1 MTGVIVTLTLNPSV
15 DRTVEVEALIRGA
28 VLRATSATVDAGGK
42 GVNISR
48 ALAANGRQSRAVLI
62 SGGAEGAQL
71 AGLLSPLGI
80 EVVNVPVRGAVR
92 ANVSIVEPDGTV
104 TKINEPGPVL
114 SCDEIRSMT
123 AAILEAATGASWVA
137 ASGSLPPGVANDFYG
152 QLIERLAPTGA
163 SVALD
168 TSGEAF
174 QLALPSQ
181 PDVVKPNAE
190 ELAEAVGASI
200 ETLGDVIDAAERLR
214 EKGARAVLASLGAD
228 GAILI
233 DESGAIHGEAPVDVP
248 RSAVGAGDALLAGF
262 LAAGGKSLPALV
274 EALAWGA
281 AATRLPGSRMP
292 GASDIDR
299 YAVRIH
305 DHIDHS
311 RVLKG
316 PR

>member
-1 MTGVIVTLTLNPSV
+1 MIVTLTLNPSV
-15 DRTVEVEALIRGA
+15 DRTVEVDALIRGA
-28 VLRATSATVDAGGK
+28 VLRATSATVEAGGK
-42 GVNISR
+42 GVNIAR
-48 ALAANGRQSRAVLI
+48 ALAAHGLRSRAVLI

-80 EVVNVPVRGAVR
+80 EVVNVAVRGAVR

-114 SCDEIRSMT
+114 SADEVQSMT
-123 AAILEAATGASWVA
+123 AAILEAATGAAWVA
-137 ASGSLPPGVANDFYG
+137 ASGSLPPGVAGDYYR
-152 QLIERLAPTGA
+152 QLIERLDAR
-163 SVALD
+163 VALD

-174 QLALPSQ
+174 QLALPAQ
-181 PDVVKPNAE
+181 PDLVKPNSD

-200 ETLGDVIDAAERLR
+200 TTLGEVIDGAERLR

-228 GAILI
+228 GAVLV
-233 DESGAIHGEAPVDVP
+233 DDGGVAYAEAPVDVP

-262 LAAGGKSLPALV
+262 LAAGGKGLPALV

-292 GASDIDR
+292 GPADLDR
-299 YAVRIH
+299 SSVRVH
-305 DHIDHS
+305 DHINHS
-311 RVLKG
+311 RLLKG
-316 PR
+316 QR

>member
-1 MTGVIVTLTLNPSV
+1 VIVTLTLNPSV
-15 DRTVEVEALIRGA
+15 DRTVEVDALVRGA

-48 ALAANGRQSRAVLI
+48 ALAANGHPTRAVLI

-114 SCDEIRSMT
+114 SPAEVRSMT
-123 AAILEAATGASWVA
+123 AAILEAAAGAAWVA
-137 ASGSLPPGVANDFYG
+137 ASGSLPPGVDNGFYG
-152 QLIERLAPTGA
+152 HLIEQLAATGTR
-163 SVALD
+163 VALD

-174 QLALPSQ
+174 QLALPAQ
-181 PDVVKPNAE
+181 PDLVKPNCE
-190 ELAEAVGASI
+190 ELAEAVGAAI
-200 ETLGDVIDAAERLR
+200 TTVGDVVDAAERLR

-228 GAILI
+228 GAVLV
-233 DESGAIHGEAPVDVP
+233 DASGARHGEARVATP

-262 LAAGGKSLPALV
+262 LAGGGKGRPSLIQ
-274 EALAWGA
+274 ALAWGA

-292 GASDIDR
+292 STSEIDLHT
-299 YAVRIH
+299 VHIH
-305 DHIDHS
+305 DHIDLS
-311 RVLKG
+311 RLLKG
-316 PR
+316 QA